1 MSLKVT
7 ARRLLEYI
15 RPHKAGVILGII
27 CFFSS
32 AAIEPLVPALLKVLL
47 DSGFKADIG
56 FPLWMVPLV
65 VIGLFAV
72 RGGLAFCGTY
82 LFNWSTSQAVLKL
95 RTDLLAAV
103 MRADASL
110 YSQMSPGVMATRV
123 INDPQS
129 ATQSLAG
136 ALTTLLRDGTTLVA
150 LLGYLFYLNWQLT
163 LVSLLTMPVLAYVV
177 KTVQRRVLQV
187 GGRAYDTQL
196 KLVGIVDDISRAWR
210 VVRTFD
216 AEEFE
221 RRRFS
226 EEATRLRRLV
236 LKNVAAASSMTPL
249 TQVVASTG
257 VALILTL
264 ALIQANRGEASVGE
278 FVAFITALLMTIS
291 PMRHLTDV
299 TQPIIGGL
307 IGARACFGLMDTP
320 PEPDPGTKLIDT
332 NTCKGHIEFRDVSV
346 RYPGSEQLALNR
358 LSLEVPSGE
367 NRGLGGPF
375 RIGQVHRDQCD
386 AGLRGACRRGGS
398 PWTASMCKTSAKC
411 PCAASLPWFRKTSC
425 SSTARSPTTWP
436 TPSRRIPHAS
446 KPLCGLPISG
456 TSFQAQPEGLQAT
469 IGTNGSKLSGGQR
482 QRLAIARALYKN
494 ARIWVFDEA
503 TSALDTESE
512 RIVQQSIEQW
522 HGEKTLILIAHR
534 LSTVRNADIIYVLA
548 EGRVLESG
556 RHDDLMQRN
565 GLYASMVR
573 AQALGVSG
581 VMVPADGSHP
591 YVVRRPSESTFL
603 TIRGLRYHVRRWG
616 SPEWVRPESPALV
629 MLHGWMDV
637 GASFQFVV
645 DAMVSPRYVLAP
657 RLAWLRAQSG
667 RFVRQLLVCRLPGRS
682 GRPARRA
689 VARTAGGPAGPQHGG
704 QCGPCSMRGFARNA
718 SAGSSTSKA
727 SACPPASPTTRPS
740 TMPPGWMS

>member
-7 ARRLLEYI
+7 AKRLLEYI
-15 RPHKAGVILGII
+15 RPHKAGVILGVI

-56 FPLWMVPLV
+56 FPLWLVPLV

-95 RTDLLAAV
+95 RTDLLGAV

-110 YSQMSPGVMATRV
+110 YSQMSPGVVATRV
-123 INDPQS
+123 INDPQN
-129 ATQSLAG
+129 ATQALAG
-136 ALTTLLRDGTTLVA
+136 ALTTLLRDGTTLLA

-177 KTVQRRVLQV
+177 KVVQRRVLNV
-187 GGRAYDTQL
+187 GGRAYETQL

-226 EEATRLRRLV
+226 EEATQLRRLV

-264 ALIQANRGEASVGE
+264 ALIQANRGDASVGE

-320 PEPDPGTKLIDT
+320 AEPDNGTKDVDPGS
-332 NTCKGHIEFRDVSV
+332 CKGHVQFLNVRV
-346 RYPGSEQLALNR
+346 RYPGSEHLALNG
-358 LSLEVPSGE
+358 LNLEIPSGKTVALVGPSGSGKSTVI
-367 NRGLGGPF
+367 NAMLGFVAPIEGQITLDGMDVQDIRKVSLRRQFAVVSQDIVLFDGPIADNVAYAQPKDPA
-375 RIGQVHRDQCD
+375 RIE
-386 AGLRGACRRGGS
+386 AALR
-398 PWTASMCKTSAKC
+398 
-411 PCAASLPWFRKTSC
+411 AANLWDFVQS
-425 SSTARSPTTWP
+425 
-436 TPSRRIPHAS
+436 
-446 KPLCGLPISG
+446 
-456 TSFQAQPEGLQAT
+456 QPEGLQAT

-548 EGRVLESG
+548 DGRLLESG
-556 RHDDLMQRN
+556 RHEELMSKN

-573 AQALGVSG
+573 AQA
-581 VMVPADGSHP
+581 M
-591 YVVRRPSESTFL
+591 E
-603 TIRGLRYHVRRWG
+603 
-616 SPEWVRPESPALV
+616 
-629 MLHGWMDV
+629 
-637 GASFQFVV
+637 
-645 DAMVSPRYVLAP
+645 
-657 RLAWLRAQSG
+657 
-667 RFVRQLLVCRLPGRS
+667 
-682 GRPARRA
+682 
-689 VARTAGGPAGPQHGG
+689 
-704 QCGPCSMRGFARNA
+704 
-718 SAGSSTSKA
+718 
-727 SACPPASPTTRPS
+727 
-740 TMPPGWMS
+740 